1 MEIIIFDEILEVHVC
16 DALEKGLAWLG
27 HTVHRTGKV
36 WKGHK
41 FPGTTEEEK
50 PIDRLVDDLCESNFD
65 ALINFR
71 ASSLLPKHVKKLR
84 NAGIKTVVWLPDDPV
99 LYSLC
104 YSRVVDHYDLVLH
117 CGDRGV
123 LNFYDTHNH
132 PSGINF
138 PFWVDPGVFSVER
151 CCRSQLTKGSSKP
164 WVFFGNLGGQVR
176 QGRYDILSK
185 LSEGLDIWG
194 QCPKDPHGMHRGY
207 LKTIDS
213 TVATLP
219 QYQVG
224 INIPQKFED
233 YHGSDYDF
241 PELSSLGKFF
251 LPSRVVQYAALGLP
265 VLTIGLSSSLHHFS
279 SSLVAETSAEALDR
293 LDGVLSSQVIRREL
307 ADLGREEVCKHFSG
321 FSRARFL
328 VALLQGD
335 LIPSQLG
342 LHEREF
348 AYRWFDGTARNELVD
363 SVPATAELG
372 AD

>member
-1 MEIIIFDEILEVHVC
+1 MKIIVFDEILEVHVC
-16 DALEKGLAWLG
+16 DALATGLTLLG
-27 HTVHRTGKV
+27 HIVHRTGKV

-50 PIDRLVDDLCESNFD
+50 PIDRLIDDLCESNFD

-84 NAGIKTVVWLPDDPV
+84 HAGIKTVVWLPDDPV

-104 YSRVVDHYDLVLH
+104 YNRVVDHYDLVLH

-132 PSGINF
+132 LPGMNF
-138 PFWVDPGVFSVER
+138 PFWVDPGVFSVGR
-151 CCRSQLTKGSSKP
+151 SGRSQLTKDSPKP

-176 QGRYDILSK
+176 QGRYDVLSK

-213 TVATLP
+213 TIATLP

-224 INIPQKFED
+224 INIPQNFED
-233 YHGSDYDF
+233 YHGSNYDF
-241 PELSSLGKFF
+241 LELSNLGKFF
-251 LPSRVVQYAALGLP
+251 LPSRVIQYAALELP
-265 VLTIGLSSSLHHFS
+265 VLTIGVDSSPSHFT
-279 SSLVAETSAEALDR
+279 SSLVAENSAKALDC
-293 LDGVLSSQVIRREL
+293 LNGVLSSTAMKQEL
-307 ADLGREEVCKHFSG
+307 AAHGRAEICKHFSG
-321 FSRARFL
+321 VSRARFL
-328 VALLQGD
+328 VALLQED
-335 LIPSQLG
+335 LTPSQLG

-348 AYRWFDGTARNELVD
+348 AYRWFGGAYKDKDKDGMA
-363 SVPATAELG
+363 G
-372 AD
+372 